1 MTLFLEA
8 GFGRSEPCKKH
19 IAAPTSTWYHPGNVF
34 GRLRGAA
41 PGGAGRSVGHRPRG
55 LLGAVGIERHGPDYD
70 ARSVPYWSVVELM
83 GAWDMAGLS
92 RARQIVY
99 QTSAGTVRVL
109 VCLVHAD
116 AVS

>member
-1 MTLFLEA
+1 MALRLTGVVV
-8 GFGRSEPCKKH
+8 GFRNH
-19 IAAPTSTWYHPGNVF
+19 TI
-34 GRLRGAA
+34 R
-41 PGGAGRSVGHRPRG
+41 
-55 LLGAVGIERHGPDYD
+55 AVHTCSILSCPSERHGPDYD

-109 VCLVHAD
+109 V
-116 AVS
+116 